1 MTRESNTD
9 TRDDQPT
16 RRQAMHSVPR
26 HLDDDM
32 REHVVSVTVI
42 VPHVFAKTERAA
54 AAVHKVIL

>member
-1 MTRESNTD
+1 MRLQRQD
-9 TRDDQPT
+9 TQDD
-16 RRQAMHSVPR
+16 RRQAVRSIPR